1 MLSRRSLLDYKIMA
15 SRRYVPLRV
24 ILIAIC
30 LDISSIV
37 VATVSWDSKTPRY
50 DSYNLDKGP
59 VIYKAYYPDTRK
71 SHQEKPYFD
80 QNTVLE
86 TSFQMPSDQ
95 SAYSTET
102 ADRPIWNNESSVVAN
117 DERRILSKEQW
128 KVMKTRRNYN
138 FTNEFDPFHDKQ
150 SLEIFDGDKDIENV
164 NIKEISKLVRR
175 AISRDLEN
183 WNALERYLGRTS
195 NQAQPISQSEM
206 YFKKSHENEK
216 NYNYPFE
223 INQRTFNPSQQLR
236 SKVLQKL
243 ETRDVEQLQPTYL
256 EEVDASEIKDT
267 MKDEAIV
274 NGMQAADASSVNVI
288 SDSSMENIFQPRP
301 QLIRYM
307 FFRKLTPQRNEQI
320 EKVTDELTLRN
331 YGDDRIHE
339 AITNDSRN
347 KQVKENVKI
356 TSIEVSKLPR
366 HKIRHHHDEWPK
378 RHYSTHR
385 YRAQSTVYPINTEK

>member
-1 MLSRRSLLDYKIMA
+1 MIILSYHVSYHLLY
-15 SRRYVPLRV
+15 
-24 ILIAIC
+24 
-30 LDISSIV
+30 
-37 VATVSWDSKTPRY
+37 RY

-128 KVMKTRRNYN
+128 KVMKTR
-138 FTNEFDPFHDKQ
+138 H
-150 SLEIFDGDKDIENV
+150 IENV